1 MATEVSRVYRRLNVI
16 GALFLVLLIIA
27 VQFIRADEEG
37 LRVFGARAPRL
48 CWVRTLTK
56 RPCLTCG
63 LSRSTLMVLQGNWA
77 ESARFH
83 PSGIPVALW
92 IAVQVLLR
100 GVLVVAP
107 PQRKSLPYADLAVS
121 LVTFLCVVYV
131 PLLVG
136 Q

>member
-1 MATEVSRVYRRLNVI
+1 MYRKLNVI
-16 GALFLVLLIIA
+16 GALFLVLLIVT
-27 VQFIRADEEG
+27 VQFIQADEKG
-37 LRVFGARAPRL
+37 VRVFGARSLQL

-63 LSRSTLMVLQGNWA
+63 LSRSTFMALQGNLA
-77 ESARFH
+77 GSARFH

-92 IAVQVLLR
+92 IVAQVLFR
-100 GVLVVAP
+100 SVLVVA

-121 LVTFLCVVYV
+121 LVAFLCVVYV

>member
-1 MATEVSRVYRRLNVI
+1 MYRRLNVI
-16 GALFLVLLIIA
+16 GALFLVLLIVT
-27 VQFIRADEEG
+27 VQFSQAHEEG
-37 LRVFGARAPRL
+37 VRLFGARSPRL

-63 LSRSTLMVLQGNWA
+63 LSRSTFMALQGNLA
-77 ESARFH
+77 GSARSH

-92 IAVQVLLR
+92 IVVQVLLR
-100 GVLVVAP
+100 GVLVLAP

-121 LVTFLCVVYV
+121 LVAFLCVVYV